1 MVDVFLHVALFQRL
15 PHLLVQLHNRQ
26 NDGTF
31 AVFCHCRARGLPT
44 SSSVTHCWDRWLRC
58 IQTAFLRKTMRSFA
72 KLSYTFGENESSR
85 LISTCLSLCL
95 LLFKQSL
102 PHTCSSVP
110 LSSPLELLLTCSR
123 YAGRTCL
130 PGKHSVQTYGMWV
143 TLTSEWFWCH
153 GCQHQRLKTHP
164 DAVGAAISAVPASS
178 AFCFACRA
186 FV

>member
-1 MVDVFLHVALFQRL
+1 MVEVHPDGVPQEDDALLRQAFI
-15 PHLLVQLHNRQ
+15 HLWRE
-26 NDGTF
+26 
-31 AVFCHCRARGLPT
+31 
-44 SSSVTHCWDRWLRC
+44 
-58 IQTAFLRKTMRSFA
+58 RKQSAHFYVSF
-72 KLSYTFGENESSR
+72 S
-85 LISTCLSLCL
+85 LSLFL

-102 PHTCSSVP
+102 PHTCSRVP
-110 LSSPLELLLTCSR
+110 LSSPLELWLTCSR

-130 PGKHSVQTYGMWV
+130 PGKHSVQTYRMWV

-153 GCQHQRLKTHP
+153 GCQRQRLKTHP